1 MCSFWESSW
10 KKVDL
15 TRVTEYVDT
24 FDMDSDD
31 LIAIMRQHG
40 VQNVCDA
47 GCGCGIYALKL
58 AANGFHVSGF
68 DVSAHAVEI
77 SQNLLKKASL
87 SAELKT
93 ASILKTEYA
102 DEQFDCVLSRDV
114 LDHMSKADATIA
126 IKELCRIANPNGIIL
141 LTLDYLDEEYQTEPH
156 IINSDGDYVYT
167 NGKWKGMVFHPYNL
181 ETIYEI
187 VPSNTICDV
196 TDKHGELTVLL
207 RKQC

>member
-24 FDMDSDD
+24 FDMNSDD

-40 VQNVCDA
+40 VQKVCDA

-58 AANGFHVSGF
+58 AANGFDVSGF

-93 ASILKTEYA
+93 ASILKTEYT

-114 LDHMSKADATIA
+114 LDHMSKVDAIIA
-126 IKELCRIANPNGIIL
+126 IKELCRITNPNGIVQ
-141 LTLDYLDEEYQTEPH
+141 LTFDYLDEEYQTEPH

-187 VPSNTICDV
+187 VPKNTICDV

>member
-1 MCSFWESSW
+1 MLL
-10 KKVDL
+10 K
-15 TRVTEYVDT
+15 
-24 FDMDSDD
+24 
-31 LIAIMRQHG
+31 RQ
-40 VQNVCDA
+40 
-47 GCGCGIYALKL
+47 K
-58 AANGFHVSGF
+58 
-68 DVSAHAVEI
+68 
-77 SQNLLKKASL
+77 NLLKKASL

-93 ASILKTEYA
+93 ASILKTEYT

-114 LDHMSKADATIA
+114 LDHMSKVDAIIA
-126 IKELCRIANPNGIIL
+126 IKELCRITNPNGIVL
-141 LTLDYLDEEYQTEPH
+141 LTFDYLDEEYQTEPH

-187 VPSNTICDV
+187 VPKNTICDV